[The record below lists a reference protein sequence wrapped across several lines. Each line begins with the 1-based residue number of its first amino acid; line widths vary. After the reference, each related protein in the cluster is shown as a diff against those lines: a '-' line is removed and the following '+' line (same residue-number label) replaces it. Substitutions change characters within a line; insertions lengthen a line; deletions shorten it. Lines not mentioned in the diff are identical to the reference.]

1 MLSRDLRT
9 QTKKITVFLRT
20 SLDKDNNCQNWN
32 EKNKPGKMVKL
43 VGLTVV
49 PKIKSCKTIITEKD
63 N

>member
-1 MLSRDLRT
+1 MLLRDLRT

-20 SLDKDNNCQNWN
+20 SIDKDNNCQNWN
-32 EKNKPGKMVKL
+32 EKNKPDKMVKL

-49 PKIKSCKTIITEKD
+49 PKIKSCKAITIEKD